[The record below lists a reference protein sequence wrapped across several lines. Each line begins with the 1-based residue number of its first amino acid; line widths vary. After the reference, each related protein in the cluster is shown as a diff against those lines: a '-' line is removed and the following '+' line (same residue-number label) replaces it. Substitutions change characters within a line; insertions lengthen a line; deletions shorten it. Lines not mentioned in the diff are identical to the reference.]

1 MTGRR
6 HSRGV
11 RSMLVRE
18 KRIATMDHS
27 FDSILVEDH
36 LEWHSEGRI
45 LDMFSDR
52 TVNIII
58 FMDHNE
64 ILDIG
69 TRVHSKI
76 MRERRESVTTKLKK
90 NIQQICIQI

>member
-11 RSMLVRE
+11 RSMLVTE
-18 KRIATMDHS
+18 KRIATKDHS

-45 LDMFSDR
+45 LDMISDR
-52 TVNIII
+52 TVDIII
-58 FMDHNE
+58 FMDYIE
-64 ILDIG
+64 ILHIC
-69 TRVHSKI
+69 TSIHSKI
-76 MRERRESVTTKLKK
+76 MRESRKSVTTKVEYFQK
-90 NIQQICIQI
+90 